1 METEQNG
8 NRTKQHSTFIHVNK
22 ENIQQNS
29 IQSFLN
35 DGIKQENEKNN
46 KIRETIVCGLINKK
60 IPSYWLELP
69 EWRNLNDLINSWID
83 CYYIENNINKQNIKS
98 VTCKPKGGR
107 KFNYDFEITIQYK
120 INGTNS
126 LVLNKRIYT
135 EFKFNASCVKQ
146 CPQFASPMKPSQYMT
161 NNYEEGF
168 YEKYLPKIINKYNE
182 LYKQQKEVP
191 SKGEYLKTVH
201 EPYPTWAK
209 DIQMKYYGGSS
220 KKSSQYTGNLND
232 IEFCKFC
239 KQISKESIILFI
251 KNENTELDISKLTQ
265 YLYKSQKNKR
275 YMLYKNG
282 NIYTEKANLENYN
295 IVSFVKDSRYSRFLA
310 TTKNGIKIKIL
321 LRWKNGNG
329 IAFPAFQIS

>member
-1 METEQNG
+1 METEQ
-8 NRTKQHSTFIHVNK
+8 KQATTVIRFGK
-22 ENIQQNS
+22 ENIYQDS
-29 IQSFLN
+29 IQTFLN
-35 DGIKQENEKNN
+35 DCIKQENEKNN
-46 KIRETIVCGLINKK
+46 KIRETIVCALINKK
-60 IPSYWLELP
+60 IPSYWLELS
-69 EWRNLNDLINSWID
+69 EWRNLNDLINSWLD

-120 INGTNS
+120 INGANS

-135 EFKFNASCVKQ
+135 EFKFNASCVKE
-146 CPQFASPMKPSQYMT
+146 CPQFSSPMKPSQYMT
-161 NNYEEGF
+161 NNYEEEF

-182 LYKQQKEVP
+182 LYEEQKEVP
-191 SKGEYLKTVH
+191 SKEEYLKTLHQPNPSWV
-201 EPYPTWAK
+201 K
-209 DIQMKYYGGSS
+209 DIQRKYYGGSS

-239 KQISKESIILFI
+239 KQISKKSITQFI
-251 KNENTELDISKLTQ
+251 EKTDLDISKLTQ
-265 YLYKSQKNKR
+265 YLYESQKNKR
-275 YMLYKNG
+275 YMLYKSG